1 MDYITRSS
9 RDKIISYIMHYQLS
23 KGAINSYYTRKKREM
38 DWTYLMKSQDQHHL
52 PIPSMDTTRIAISH
66 E

>member
-23 KGAINSYYTRKKREM
+23 KGAINSYYTRKKKRNGLDIPYE
-38 DWTYLMKSQDQHHL
+38 KSRSTSLTNPFNGHHKDSN
-52 PIPSMDTTRIAISH
+52 IT
-66 E
+66 